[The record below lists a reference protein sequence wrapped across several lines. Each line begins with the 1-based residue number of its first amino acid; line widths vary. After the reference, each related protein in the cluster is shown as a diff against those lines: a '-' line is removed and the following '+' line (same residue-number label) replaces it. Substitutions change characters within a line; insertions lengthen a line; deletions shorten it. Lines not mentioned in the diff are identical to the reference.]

1 MKRIIALTGVAAIA
15 LGATFAGAQE
25 SLLPPGFDEPA
36 PAPTPAPAPAPAP
49 APGPSISTLPTLP
62 SPSEG
67 NANSRSVSRPVVQS
81 TTSGGSSAPRASG
94 SRSSS
99 RASNSSRSGD
109 FSRNPSLKE
118 LENLSTDDL
127 DELLGLKPR
136 YDMPPAARRSLEQVG
151 VLSLAEGGVPAGSLA
166 KQPASLVKSALQGTK
181 GRLVSRWGHIMLRKA
196 LLSRMAAPDGMTQIE
211 FTAMRAALLNR
222 MGEHH
227 AARALVQ
234 EVDTRNWGEGLT
246 DAGVDAYVAT
256 ADIVGAC
263 PVVRLGN
270 SERED
275 ATWMM
280 LKAICRAYSGEVSGA
295 NRELNKAIKNKDAP
309 EIDLYLAQRFAGAAG
324 QGRQAVTVEWEGV
337 EELNP
342 WRFALA
348 NAVGQEIPKALRDK
362 AGPYYQRIWA
372 TAPMVPLTDRASGAM
387 RAAREGIISSEAIV
401 ELFSQIY
408 ADKDVEGPA
417 MALAQR
423 LRESFVASDPAA
435 RIAAMRGLWS
445 GEAEDSPEET
455 QDIAGDYGRY
465 VMTAYAAARLP
476 ADGAY
481 ADDAAPLITSMLAA
495 GLDRDAAAWSS
506 VVDEG
511 SEAWAMIA
519 LSSAN
524 PQLPIP
530 SGDIE
535 SYFSNDSSEGER
547 KSKFLLAGLA
557 GLGRVAQADLAP
569 LSEDLEVRLTAQTK
583 WASNIS
589 AAASYRN
596 AGLVALLA
604 GLGMQG
610 TSWDQMTPQHLY
622 HIVSALNQV
631 GMSGEARMIAAE
643 AIARS

>member
-1 MKRIIALTGVAAIA
+1 MKRFVILSGVAAIA
-15 LGATFAGAQE
+15 LGAGIATAQE

-36 PAPTPAPAPAPAP
+36 PAPAPAPALAP
-49 APGPSISTLPTLP
+49 APGPSISTQPAAPPPARGGST
-62 SPSEG
+62 G
-67 NANSRSVSRPVVQS
+67 SVSQPVVQS
-81 TTSGGSSAPRASG
+81 VPSSGGSSAPRSNRSSG
-94 SRSSS
+94 SSGSSNAS
-99 RASNSSRSGD
+99 RTVD
-109 FSRNPSLKE
+109 FSRIPSLKE

-127 DELLGLKPR
+127 DELLGLRPR
-136 YDMPPAARRSLEQVG
+136 YDMPPAARRTLAEVG
-151 VLSLAEGGVPAGSLA
+151 VLSAEEGGVPSASLA
-166 KQPASLVKSALQGTK
+166 NQPASLVEAALDGTK
-181 GRLVSRWGHIMLRKA
+181 GRMVSRWGHIMLRKA
-196 LLSRMAAPDGMTQIE
+196 LLSRMASPDGMNQVD
-211 FTAMRAALLNR
+211 FTAKRAALLNR
-222 MGEHH
+222 MGEHR

-234 EVDTRNWGEGLT
+234 EIDTRNWNEELT
-246 DAGVDAYVAT
+246 AAGVNAYIGT

-263 PVVRLGN
+263 PVVRLAN

-275 ATWMM
+275 ATWKM
-280 LKAICRAYSGEVSGA
+280 LQAICRAYMGEVSGA
-295 NRELNKAIKNKDAP
+295 NRELNRAIENDEAP

-337 EELNP
+337 EKLNP

-348 NAVGQEIPKALRDK
+348 NAVGQEIPEGLRAD

-372 TAPMVPLTDRASGAM
+372 TAPMVSLGDRARGATL
-387 RAAREGIISSEAIV
+387 AAREGILSSEAMV
-401 ELFSQIY
+401 DLFSQIY
-408 ADKDVEGPA
+408 ANNEVGGPA
-417 MALAQR
+417 KALAGQ
-423 LRESFVASDPAA
+423 LREAYVASDPAV
-435 RIAAMRGLWS
+435 RISAMRELWA
-445 GEAEDSPEET
+445 GET
-455 QDIAGDYGRY
+455 QEGSDEMAEGAGDYGRY
-465 VMTAYAAARLP
+465 VMTAYAAARLS
-476 ADGAY
+476 ADEAY
-481 ADDAAPLITSMLAA
+481 ADDAAPLIASMLAA
-495 GLDRDAAAWSS
+495 GLDRDAAAWNN

-524 PQLPIP
+524 PQLPIS

-535 SYFSNDSSEGER
+535 SYFSNDDSARAR

-569 LSEDLEVRLTAQTK
+569 LSEDLELNLGAQTK
-583 WASNIS
+583 WSRNIS
-589 AAASYRN
+589 AAAGYRN

-610 TSWDQMTPQHLY
+610 NNWDQMTPLHLY